1 MRGACNALKSLT
13 GDKPAA
19 QIPWRQRSQPELAN
33 KATCAQPLA
42 DACVRCVCAMCERAR
57 VQLPSSKR

>member
-33 KATCAQPLA
+33 KAMCTAA
-42 DACVRCVCAMCERAR
+42 RRRVRALRVRHVRAR
-57 VQLPSSKR
+57 AGAAALI